1 MGKKIIFVGP
11 PGAGKTTLR
20 KVFFEGESSSKL
32 LDYALEPTHGKE
44 SVILQLSEDVGVF
57 DLAGQ
62 ENTRWF
68 ETDDKEIFYESK
80 ILIVVIDITTDHE
93 KILEFIRDR
102 KSVV

>member
-32 LDYALEPTHGKE
+32 LDYALEPTHAKE
-44 SVILQLSEDVGVF
+44 SVILQLSENVGVF

-68 ETDDKEIFYESK
+68 ETDDKEIFYDTK

-93 KILEFIRDR
+93 KIL
-102 KSVV
+102 